1 MSEELHKPAPRHLDF
16 AEDPVPVYLLET
28 KMLLCLPKCFLQTH
42 NEKLNT
48 CSSLIKSRGN
58 LAKLCCHPDGLLG
71 LGNGISLEF
80 GIVLVQLW
88 KEKCIWTVSASLEI
102 IIPSLTKQPNVI

>member
-1 MSEELHKPAPRHLDF
+1 
-16 AEDPVPVYLLET
+16 
-28 KMLLCLPKCFLQTH
+28 MLLCLPKCFLQTD
-42 NEKLNT
+42 NETLNI
-48 CSSLIKSRGN
+48 CLIKSRGN

-71 LGNGISLEF
+71 LGNGISLGF
-80 GIVLVQLW
+80 GVVLVQLW